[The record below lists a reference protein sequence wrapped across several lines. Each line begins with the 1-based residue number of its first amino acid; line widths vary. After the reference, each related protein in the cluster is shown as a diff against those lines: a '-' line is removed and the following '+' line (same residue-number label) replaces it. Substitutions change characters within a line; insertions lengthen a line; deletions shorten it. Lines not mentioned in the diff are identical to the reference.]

1 MATVY
6 VPTPLRQATGGRSK
20 LTASGRTVKELL
32 DGLERTYP
40 GIRQQLCDE
49 TGEIRSFI
57 NVFVNGTEIRQL
69 EGLLTPVQDADEVSI
84 IPAMAGGLDEDNG
97 GRRGPWGGGPEGPGG
112 SQRRQSPRPGSLRRG
127 GARASPTR
135 DGGP

>member
-49 TGEIRSFI
+49 TGEVRSFI
-57 NVFVNGTEIRQL
+57 NIFVNGTEIRQL
-69 EGLLTPVQDADEVSI
+69 EGLSTPVQDGDEVSI
-84 IPAMAGGLDEDNG
+84 IPAMAGGAKTTAGYRSRD
-97 GRRGPWGGGPEGPGG
+97 PG
-112 SQRRQSPRPGSLRRG
+112 SQRRPWAGSGPRSRIP
-127 GARASPTR
+127 APVAS
-135 DGGP
+135 GCVHC

>member
-1 MATVY
+1 MAIVY
-6 VPTPLRQATGGRSK
+6 IPTPTRQATGGRSK

-49 TGEIRSFI
+49 TGEVRSFI

-69 EGLLTPVQDADEVSI
+69 EGLLTPIQDADEVSI
-84 IPAMAGGLDEDNG
+84 IPAMAGGPH
-97 GRRGPWGGGPEGPGG
+97 RKKGGGED
-112 SQRRQSPRPGSLRRG
+112 
-127 GARASPTR
+127 ARVV
-135 DGGP
+135 DGTLE